1 MLIKLITI
9 ILDAL
14 FIIDGVTVS
23 ILSSEKIYISNAYIF
38 LLKIQ

>member
-23 ILSSEKIYISNAYIF
+23 ILSSEKKYISNAYIF